1 MSKNN
6 SEFVAV
12 KTQLKVKFP
21 QAVITKIRALPPE
34 IPKMFRIAAWRK
46 TRDGC
51 FWHYAEEK

>member
-21 QAVITKIRALPPE
+21 QAVITKIRTLPLV
-34 IPKMFRIAAWRK
+34 ILKMFRIAV
-46 TRDGC
+46 
-51 FWHYAEEK
+51 